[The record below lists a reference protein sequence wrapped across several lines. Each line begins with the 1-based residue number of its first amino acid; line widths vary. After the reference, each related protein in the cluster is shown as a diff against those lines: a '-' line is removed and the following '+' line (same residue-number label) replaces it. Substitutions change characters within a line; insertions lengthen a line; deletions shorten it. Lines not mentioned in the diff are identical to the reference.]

1 MISHNSLREK
11 IRETLPKTQRKNS
24 QSLAALGV
32 FMVDGTGLEPVTP
45 CTSRNVGL
53 KTQVSFFSEQLRL
66 NGFSV
71 LEMLK
76 LYNAWIFTAI
86 LRPTNNASSYSL
98 I

>member
-1 MISHNSLREK
+1 
-11 IRETLPKTQRKNS
+11 
-24 QSLAALGV
+24 
-32 FMVDGTGLEPVTP
+32 MVDGTGLEPVTP

-86 LRPTNNASSYSL
+86 LRPTNNASSYSPAL
-98 I
+98 RFQLKSCSMARRRRRAKAAGSSR